1 MLDFACHRP
10 RARPRE
16 MGVAARLFDRSMNE
30 EAERA
35 GGRHALRPVEAAIKA
50 CAALSPTSAHGEN
63 GNVS

>member
-1 MLDFACHRP
+1 
-10 RARPRE
+10 

-35 GGRHALRPVEAAIKA
+35 GGRHALCPVKAAINA